1 MRPENQ
7 ATSAVKWED
16 RKPCSTSNTLSLKC
30 CTNTGE
36 QVGDGVGSAPTTQIW
51 VCFYREPLKF
61 AQTSALKQA
70 WLIQNEV
77 SFDHLQSRDLL
88 QVNLFPLF
96 FEKKKEECIQSHTC
110 I

>member
-1 MRPENQ
+1 MEWALLQP
-7 ATSAVKWED
+7 
-16 RKPCSTSNTLSLKC
+16 LKS
-30 CTNTGE
+30 
-36 QVGDGVGSAPTTQIW
+36 GSVFTD
-51 VCFYREPLKF
+51 EPLKF

-70 WLIQNEV
+70 WLNQNEV